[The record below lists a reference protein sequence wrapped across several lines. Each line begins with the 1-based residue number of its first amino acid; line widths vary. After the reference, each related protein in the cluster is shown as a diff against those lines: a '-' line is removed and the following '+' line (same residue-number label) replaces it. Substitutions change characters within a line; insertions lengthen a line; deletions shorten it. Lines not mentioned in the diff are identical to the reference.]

1 MRLNSQYILFF
12 LIALC
17 SIGSV
22 AQARGTVETK
32 PTPEERQVWQGKFA
46 DGTTLTWKR
55 LQELLSSHKQWVK
68 TADRRIQ
75 EKIKRAEEAPTEEE
89 IGLILQRLIETDWV
103 GGENEDRLVLEGAD
117 LQSAPLEGAELWYAN
132 LKGADLRHA
141 KLQEAKLQG
150 ANLDGAKLTGACLE
164 NAALGDAYLK
174 RAKLFFANLKG
185 ASLQNA
191 NLEGAELAGSA
202 NLEGADLLG
211 ANLEGVNY
219 EAKIGRLPDIVRL
232 AYAYNLEKMRFKSLP
247 YAMDELRQA
256 FKKVGLRQQEREITY
271 AIKHSER
278 LNWWRDG
285 KYIRSLFSLVFFEWP
300 VQYGFNP
307 GRALIALISAILV
320 FSIAYLAILINPSR
334 RHAIWRILPRERIE
348 MTEDRAILAEDAQIE
363 CLKPKSWR
371 VITYALYFS
380 LLSAFHIGW
389 RELNVGNWISRIQP
403 SSYTLQATG
412 WVRTVSGVQ
421 SLISVYLLAMWAL
434 TYFGRPFE

>member
-22 AQARGTVETK
+22 AQARWEKVEAK
-32 PTPEERQVWQGKFA
+32 STPEERQVWQGKFA
-46 DGTTLTWKR
+46 DGTILTWKR
-55 LQELLSSHKQWVK
+55 LQELLSSHNQWVK
-68 TADRRIQ
+68 TAYRRID
-75 EKIKRAEEAPTEEE
+75 EEIKRAGARTEEDQLA
-89 IGLILQRLIETDWV
+89 IIARLIETDWV
-103 GGENEDRLVLEGAD
+103 CGENEGRLVLKGAY
-117 LQSAPLEGAELWYAN
+117 LVEAPLEGAELEYAN
-132 LKGADLRHA
+132 LKGTDLRY
-141 KLQEAKLQG
+141 AKLQG
-150 ANLDGAKLTGACLE
+150 TILQGAALDGAELTGACLE
-164 NAALGDAYLK
+164 NAALGKAYLK
-174 RAKLFFANLKG
+174 GAKLFFANLKG
-185 ASLQNA
+185 AVLQDA
-191 NLEGAELAGSA
+191 NLEGAELAGGA
-202 NLEGADLLG
+202 NLEGAHLLG

-219 EAKIGRLPDIVRL
+219 EADLGRLPDIVSL

-256 FKKVGLRQQEREITY
+256 FKKVGLRQQERKITY
-271 AIKHSER
+271 AIRHSER

-285 KYIRSLFSLVFFEWP
+285 KYIRSLFSLVFFEWS
-300 VQYGFNP
+300 VQYGLNP

-334 RHAIWRILPRERIE
+334 RHAIWRILPKERIE

-363 CLKPKSWR
+363 RLKPKSWR